1 MASRNSAYPVRI
13 VDFGQ
18 YGQRI
23 AQPHHVGVG
32 PEERVPTFQ
41 NCLENVWSNED
52 FRLEYIISKC
62 PGFCCV
68 RHNLVSRLT
77 LTMLRVENGYS
88 CRKSEGATG
97 LSKQSLCVY
106 VCLCMCACGWPPT
119 GCSCQSCLWSVERG
133 NRCLAS
139 VRAFKNLVSR
149 DSFPYYPVPRVSPP
163 ILHTTRAESGA

>member
-23 AQPHHVGVG
+23 AQPHHVRVG
-32 PEERVPTFQ
+32 PEEGVPTFQ

-68 RHNLVSRLT
+68 RHNLVSRST
-77 LTMLRVENGYS
+77 LTMLRVEDGYS
-88 CRKSEGATG
+88 CGKSGGATG
-97 LSKQSLCVY
+97 LSKQPLCVCVFVN
-106 VCLCMCACGWPPT
+106 VCVW
-119 GCSCQSCLWSVERG
+119 
-133 NRCLAS
+133 LATNQ
-139 VRAFKNLVSR
+139 V
-149 DSFPYYPVPRVSPP
+149 
-163 ILHTTRAESGA
+163 